1 MLAWECQRAVA
12 GEPAFR
18 AECEMSE
25 VVCWQII
32 PGSSSI
38 ALLLV
43 RGDCLDTMTTITI
56 ILSDNTVIISDVEGD
71 SGNTTYKHPF
81 DDSEK

>member
-1 MLAWECQRAVA
+1 
-12 GEPAFR
+12 
-18 AECEMSE
+18 MSE

-43 RGDCLDTMTTITI
+43 RGDGLDTMTTITI
-56 ILSDNTVIISDVEGD
+56 ILSDNTVIISDVEARFRQHD
-71 SGNTTYKHPF
+71 LQTSLRRF
-81 DDSEK
+81 